1 MPFQTEVHLDDV
13 EHSHR
18 HEQMEVPNE
27 EPAQRTA
34 YVSVPWVSEK
44 KSAGNVHVLIN
55 YNQFPTEEHNINKHN
70 LQYYSGYVGM

>member
-1 MPFQTEVHLDDV
+1 MSFQTEVHLEDV
-13 EHSHR
+13 EHSQR

-44 KSAGNVHVLIN
+44 ESAGNVHVLIK
-55 YNQFPTEEHNINKHN
+55 YN
-70 LQYYSGYVGM
+70 